1 MSCLDP
7 PTRTGFPV
15 FSSVQFSASL
25 VSAFQ
30 AGVHPRATLVN
41 ALLVR
46 SEDLGTRKEGSHVAL
61 PLCARPAQS
70 VSANILVFA
79 RRVGG
84 VEVGA
89 GASNRCNQNED
100 KIRVGCKPKTQM
112 EKENERLLSSRF

>member
-1 MSCLDP
+1 M
-7 PTRTGFPV
+7 
-15 FSSVQFSASL
+15 QFSASL

-30 AGVHPRATLVN
+30 AGVHLRATLVN
-41 ALLVR
+41 SLLVR
-46 SEDLGTRKEGSHVAL
+46 SEDLGTRKGSHVAL

-79 RRVGG
+79 RRVWGG
-84 VEVGA
+84 VGVGA